1 MAIPW
6 LVNVADDADDDADP
20 DPDPRASVGFETSF
34 FMIVLRTMRSSVEI
48 GICYFFL

>member
-34 FMIVLRTMRSSVEI
+34 FMIAS
-48 GICYFFL
+48 